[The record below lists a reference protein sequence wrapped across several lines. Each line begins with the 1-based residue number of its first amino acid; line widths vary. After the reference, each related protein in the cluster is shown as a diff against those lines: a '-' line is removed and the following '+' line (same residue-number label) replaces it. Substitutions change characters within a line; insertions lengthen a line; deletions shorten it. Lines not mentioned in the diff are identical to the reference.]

1 MSKIQKLSICGIR
14 SFDHKSTM
22 AIEFKAPLTLIVG
35 MNGSGKTTIIECL
48 KYVTTGELPPNCS
61 NGQSFIHDPK
71 MSGEKEVMAQVKLLF
86 TGTDGARMVC
96 SRSLSVT
103 VKKDTRS
110 FKTLEGSIRMQ
121 KSGERNVL
129 SSRVI
134 EMNAVLPRFLG
145 VSKAILENVIFCHQ
159 ENSLWP
165 MLPPKDLKV
174 IFDTIF
180 EAHKYT
186 KAIDNIKVL
195 QKNKR
200 QELAILKQGEDHAKS
215 DNDKAKKLKQQED
228 RLDKECRALNE
239 QSALFDKQ
247 IREAQR
253 EWEDIM
259 QELGNVNLIVGEL
272 TGKRIERQTKEESVK
287 ILRENLVV
295 IEESDA
301 TLQRML
307 DEHAQRIEIYQ
318 EELKV
323 KRSEYSAKD
332 DELTEAR
339 KQQSNRERECGSYE
353 AEKSS
358 NDRQIENR
366 NRMIKDAA
374 RSHGMYGY
382 DLVDD
387 EKSKQFMREITKKA
401 KDQQAEFERNRAEQL
416 EKVQD
421 QQKVLT
427 SLNERISG
435 ARSSRT
441 AYRQQIDSY
450 DRKIGSV
457 QSQKDNLPADE
468 GSKVTLEAQ
477 LQEAQDKLK
486 RARADL
492 SNSDWNHQI
501 EHASTEIRRLEE
513 LRDKLDAEQ
522 SEAAQRAGDSA
533 QLDFVQQE
541 LKDRQRS
548 LETMIKAHTS
558 SLDAIVGHGW
568 QSKTLEAAFQ
578 RAQDSSAAQ
587 VKDAQ
592 SKRDESVRRY
602 ETISASF
609 GERNDSLRKKQEELK
624 TSEREVMRLAECKP
638 HDYPSTIQQLEEER
652 DNLKKDADSFGR
664 VQEYLQQCIND
675 AKKGHCR
682 TCTRSVQ
689 DDELQVLL
697 DSIKAQQQRYQGSA
711 ANQDTLKE
719 CTEVLDEAKK
729 AGIHVDTWE
738 RLTHKEIPALK
749 EEVRKLEKSRSEL
762 KDQVEAENAEVRDS
776 ESAQRDIGTHKKTV
790 EKISS
795 LAQQIEAFQR
805 QISEL
810 SAKQKSAGLS
820 RGLEAIQAD
829 IKEADAERKRHA
841 AAQSEATGQRDRKKS
856 SISALELEISNV
868 TGQLQQAE
876 YNLKQKKALDDQE
889 QEYKSLRTDA
899 QKNVR
904 QIDGQLATYTAE
916 LDQEQEKYTDITR
929 RGDEKDREQQE
940 KANRL
945 NNTVNK
951 LNVVILDIRAYE
963 DRGGDGQLTRA
974 REAQAAAEADVT
986 RIQAEQ
992 RDMAKDINKLQ
1003 EHSHNYAE
1011 MKRSISDN
1019 QRFRRDRAQLE
1030 AVQAEIDKLEARGAE
1045 ADAGRLEN
1053 KAKKWE
1059 QTRNELAAEQA
1070 SVMGE
1075 LKGLDRELKEANEL
1089 YQSEYVEAGKKYQ
1102 TAHILV
1108 ETTKAAINDL
1118 GLYWGA
1124 LDKAIMKFHT
1134 LKMEEINRIIDELW
1148 RSTYQ
1153 GSDVDTVAIRSEGVD
1168 GTTRGNKSY
1177 NYRVVMVKQDTEMDM
1192 RGRCSAG
1199 QKVLASIIIRL
1210 ALADVFGKNC
1220 GMIALDEPTTNLD
1233 SNNIIALAQSL
1244 SLIIKLRRKQANF
1257 QLIVITHD
1265 ETFLNQMN
1273 CSDYTDDY
1281 WRISRDED
1289 QHTVIEKQNISAV
1302 MG

>member
-1 MSKIQKLSICGIR
+1 
-14 SFDHKSTM
+14 M

-61 NGQSFIHDPK
+61 NGQSFVHDPK

-86 TGTDGARMVC
+86 TGTDGTRMVC
-96 SRSLSVT
+96 SRNLSVT

-134 EMNAVLPRFLG
+134 EMNAVLPRYLG

-165 MLPPKDLKV
+165 MLPPKELKI

-228 RLDKECRALNE
+228 RLDKQCRALTE

-259 QELGNVNLIVGEL
+259 QQLGHVNLIVGEL

-287 ILRENLVV
+287 ILRENLQEM
-295 IEESDA
+295 EESDA
-301 TLQRML
+301 ELQRML
-307 DEHAQRIEIYQ
+307 AEHAERIEMYQ
-318 EELKV
+318 EELKA
-323 KRSEYSAKD
+323 KRGDYSDKGA
-332 DELTEAR
+332 ELAEAR
-339 KQQSNRERECGSYE
+339 KQLSNCERECGSYE

-358 NDRQIENR
+358 NDRQIANR
-366 NRMIKDAA
+366 NRMIRDAA
-374 RSHGMYGY
+374 HEHAMYDY
-382 DLVDD
+382 DLIDD
-387 EKSKQFMREITKKA
+387 EKAKQFMREITKKA
-401 KDQQAEFERNRAEQL
+401 MDQQAEFERNRAEQL

-435 ARSSRT
+435 LKSSK
-441 AYRQQIDSY
+441 AACRQLIDSH
-450 DRKIGSV
+450 DRKIGSI
-457 QSQKDNLPADE
+457 QSQRDRLPADE
-468 GSKVTLEAQ
+468 GSKATLEAQ
-477 LQEAQDKLK
+477 LTEARDKLETAK
-486 RARADL
+486 SDL
-492 SNSDWNHQI
+492 SRSDWTAQI
-501 EHASTEIRRLEE
+501 ERAAAEIRRLED
-513 LRDKLDAEQ
+513 LREKLDIEQ
-522 SEAAQRAGDSA
+522 NEAARRAGDSA
-533 QLDFVQQE
+533 QLDFVQKE

-548 LETMIKAHTS
+548 LDITIKAHAD
-558 SLDAIVGHGW
+558 SLDAIVGQGW
-568 QSKTLEAAFQ
+568 QPQTLEAAFQ
-578 RAQDSSAAQ
+578 RAQDRSAAQ

-592 SKRDESVRRY
+592 SKRDNSVRLY
-602 ETISASF
+602 ETLGATF
-609 GERNDSLRKKQEELK
+609 GERNDSLGKKQQEVK
-624 TSEREVMRLAECKP
+624 FSESEIMRLAECKP
-638 HDYPSTIQQLEEER
+638 HEYSDTLQELEQDR
-652 DNLKKDADSFGR
+652 DSLRQDADSFGR
-664 VQEYLQQCIND
+664 VQEYLEQCIND
-675 AKKGHCR
+675 AQTKGHCR
-682 TCTRSVQ
+682 TCQRSVQ
-689 DDELQVLL
+689 DQELQVLL
-697 DSIKAQQQRYQGSA
+697 KTVKAQQKRYQGSSE
-711 ANQDTLKE
+711 NQDTLEE
-719 CTEVLDEAKK
+719 CLQTLEKCKK
-729 AGIHVDTWE
+729 AGPYVDTWD
-738 RLTHKEIPALK
+738 RLVHKEIPALK
-749 EEVRKLEKSRSEL
+749 EDVRKLEKDRSEL
-762 KDQVEAENAEVRDS
+762 KDQVEADNATVRDE
-776 ESAQRDIGTHKKTV
+776 ESAHRDIGTHKKTV

-805 QISEL
+805 QIGEL
-810 SAKQKSAGLS
+810 IAKQKSAGLS

-829 IKEADAERKRHA
+829 IKDADVERKKHA
-841 AAQSEATGQRDRKKS
+841 AAQSEAASQRDRKRS
-856 SISALELEISNV
+856 AISALELEISNV
-868 TGQLQQAE
+868 GGQLQQAE
-876 YNLKQKKALDDQE
+876 YNLQQKKSLDDQE
-889 QEYKSLRTDA
+889 KEYKTLRTDA
-899 QKNVR
+899 QTKVR
-904 QIDGQLATYTAE
+904 EIDAQLATYAAE
-916 LDQEQEKYTDITR
+916 LGLEQEKYSEITL
-929 RGDEKDREQQE
+929 RGDEKDKDQQD
-940 KANRL
+940 KANKL

-951 LNVVILDIRAYE
+951 LNVVVQDIKSYQ
-963 DRGGDGQLTRA
+963 DRGGDEQLTRA
-974 REAQAAAEADVT
+974 KDAQAAAEADVT
-986 RIQAEQ
+986 RIHAEQ
-992 RDMAKDINKLQ
+992 LDIAKHINKLQ
-1003 EHSHNYAE
+1003 EQSSNYAD
-1011 MKRSISDN
+1011 MKRSIADN
-1019 QRFRRDRAQLE
+1019 LRFRRDLAQLD
-1030 AVQAEIDKLEARGAE
+1030 AVQVEIADLEARGAE
-1045 ADAGRLEN
+1045 ADAGRLE
-1053 KAKKWE
+1053 AKGRKFE
-1059 QTRNELAAEQA
+1059 QKRNELAAEQA

-1075 LKGLDRELKEANEL
+1075 LKGLDRELNEAHEL
-1089 YQSEYVEAGKKYQ
+1089 YQSEYLDAGKKYQ

-1148 RSTYQ
+1148 RATYQ
-1153 GSDVDTVAIRSEGVD
+1153 GTDVDTVSIRSEGID

-1210 ALADVFGKNC
+1210 ALADVFGKSC

-1244 SLIIKLRRKQANF
+1244 SLIIKIRRKQPNF

-1273 CSDYTDDY
+1273 CGDYTDDY
-1281 WRISRDED
+1281 WRISRDEN

-1302 MG
+1302 L